1 MSSHRAPSNI
11 HIGLLGS
18 SPIGPLWVAVSE
30 TGLLAVDWNQPQQDF
45 TRLVQGRSN
54 SNVIY
59 DESRTSEPLRQISE
73 YLMGERRDFDLP
85 LDLNRMT
92 AFQQQVLQLTSKIPY
107 GQTSTYQAIAI
118 QLGKPAAAAL
128 RILDDEA
135 YRRNMVEELG
145 EVRQKLGNPGAA
157 RAVGRVEATNPIPL
171 VIPCHRVLG
180 SDGGLHGYG
189 GPGGIKQ
196 KAWLLSLEGGQE

>member
-118 QLGKPAAAAL
+118 QLG
-128 RILDDEA
+128 
-135 YRRNMVEELG
+135 
-145 EVRQKLGNPGAA
+145 NPGAA